1 MISLTYRIF
10 KKIIQMNLF
19 TKQKQT
25 YRLQTQ
31 TYGGVPAVAQRVRDP
46 TAVAPVIAE
55 AWV

>member
-1 MISLTYRIF
+1 
-10 KKIIQMNLF
+10 MNLF

-31 TYGGVPAVAQRVRDP
+31 TYGGVPAVAQWVRDP
-46 TAVAPVIAE
+46 TAVAPVFAE